1 MAKWLL
7 GGLAIFVTAV
17 ALGAAPGTYALVNG
31 RIYTENE
38 HQPWARALVV
48 TGDKIAYVGEPDTAE
63 WKRLVPAGTPVHDLR
78 NRLVIPGFVDGHT
91 HPGLT
96 AMMGT
101 GDPKTDEVEM
111 MPAPDR
117 AGTFRWLRRYAKA
130 HPHEEV
136 IVLGAWD
143 VASFLPDGPNRR
155 DLDAIWPRTP
165 VLLLDNSGHS
175 TWANSA
181 MLKKLGVDAS
191 TPDLS
196 PGISV
201 YVRDKKGE
209 PTGWIKE
216 FAAMHALAP
225 LLMPPPEE
233 FRARLTTHLAYLA
246 GHGVTTLFDGGN
258 LGLEDAVYAELA
270 ALDRAG
276 KLPIRYFG
284 SYHIWDPAQIDQAV
298 AEVKRL
304 RAAYGGPHLRFDTVK
319 IHYDGVLEILTA
331 GMLEPYS
338 TDPTNRGGVLYDHQR
353 LARFIQELDAEH
365 LNLHLHVVG
374 DRGTREAL
382 DGISEARR
390 LLGRAPVIE
399 ITLCHLQTVD
409 PSDIPRLKEL
419 NVHANFTP
427 HWFGGTQ
434 FGRAG
439 AIVIGHERAQRD
451 ELVGS
456 FWRTGANVTLSSDV
470 TSSDEIPRT
479 NPFVGLE
486 MAMTRL
492 DYAGGK
498 DPDRT
503 LLPNERLT
511 LEQALAAYTV
521 NGSRQLGISNETGS
535 LEAGK
540 KADFVIVSRD
550 PFKVSPRHVHEA
562 AVDAT
567 VLDGRL
573 TAGALP

>member
-1 MAKWLL
+1 
-7 GGLAIFVTAV
+7 
-17 ALGAAPGTYALVNG
+17 
-31 RIYTENE
+31 
-38 HQPWARALVV
+38 
-48 TGDKIAYVGEPDTAE
+48 
-63 WKRLVPAGTPVHDLR
+63 
-78 NRLVIPGFVDGHT
+78 
-91 HPGLT
+91 
-96 AMMGT
+96 
-101 GDPKTDEVEM
+101 
-111 MPAPDR
+111 
-117 AGTFRWLRRYAKA
+117 
-130 HPHEEV
+130 
-136 IVLGAWD
+136 
-143 VASFLPDGPNRR
+143 
-155 DLDAIWPRTP
+155 
-165 VLLLDNSGHS
+165 
-175 TWANSA
+175 
-181 MLKKLGVDAS
+181 
-191 TPDLS
+191 
-196 PGISV
+196 
-201 YVRDKKGE
+201 
-209 PTGWIKE
+209 
-216 FAAMHALAP
+216 
-225 LLMPPPEE
+225 
-233 FRARLTTHLAYLA
+233 
-246 GHGVTTLFDGGN
+246 
-258 LGLEDAVYAELA
+258 
-270 ALDRAG
+270 
-276 KLPIRYFG
+276 
-284 SYHIWDPAQIDQAV
+284 
-298 AEVKRL
+298 
-304 RAAYGGPHLRFDTVK
+304 
-319 IHYDGVLEILTA
+319 
-331 GMLEPYS
+331 
-338 TDPTNRGGVLYDHQR
+338 VLYDHQR

-382 DGISEARR
+382 DGIAEARR
-390 LLGRAPVIE
+390 LLGRAPTIE

-409 PSDIPRLKEL
+409 PSDIPRLREL

-439 AIVIGHERAQRD
+439 AIVVGPERAQRD

-492 DYAGGK
+492 DYSGGK

-521 NGSRQLGISNETGS
+521 NGSRQLGIGHDTGT

-567 VLDGRL
+567 VLDGKL